1 MLITVSRE
9 FGAGGSRVA
18 ALIAEAL
25 GWTLV
30 DNEFIDLV
38 AKRAGLT
45 PEEVAR
51 REERVPGFVERLART
66 LAVTSQEFA
75 VPQPEAVAAL
85 AEPELV
91 RLTEA
96 VVREAATHDHVVLVG
111 RAATTVLERREDAL
125 HVRIVAPR
133 AFRVRVIEEREGLDT
148 RHAEE
153 RVDAVDAQRARY
165 HREYYD
171 RDWTDPTLYH
181 MVLNTEA
188 LGFAGAANVVVG
200 RVNAIGAES
209 REQGAGA

>member
-1 MLITVSRE
+1 MLITISRE
-9 FGAGGSRVA
+9 FGAGGAKVA
-18 ALIAEAL
+18 ALIADSL

-30 DNEFIDLV
+30 DNEIIDLV
-38 AKRAGLT
+38 AARAGLT

-75 VPQPEAVAAL
+75 VPQPEAVAGL

-96 VVREAATHDHVVLVG
+96 VVREAAAADHVVLVG
-111 RAATTVLERREDAL
+111 RAASTVLARREDAL
-125 HVRIVAPR
+125 HVRVVAPR
-133 AFRVRVIEEREGLDT
+133 PFRVRMIQERESIDQ
-148 RHAEE
+148 RHAEA
-153 RVDAVDAQRARY
+153 RVDEMDAQRARY
-165 HREYYD
+165 HREYYN

-188 LGFAGAANVVVG
+188 LGFAGAAKVVVA
-200 RVNAIGAES
+200 RV
-209 REQGAGA
+209 RELGTANGER

>member
-1 MLITVSRE
+1 MLITISRE

-38 AKRAGLT
+38 AKRAGLS

-75 VPQPEAVAAL
+75 VPQPDAVAVL

-96 VVREAATHDHVVLVG
+96 VVREVAAHDHVVLVG
-111 RAATTVLERREDAL
+111 RSATTVLARREGAF

-133 AFRVRVIEEREGLDT
+133 PFRVRMIQEREGLDA
-148 RHAEE
+148 RHAEA
-153 RVDAVDAQRARY
+153 RVEQVDAQRARY

-171 RDWTDPTLYH
+171 RDWTDPALYH

-188 LGFAGAANVVVG
+188 LGFAGAAQVVV
-200 RVNAIGAES
+200 RQVQQMGAGN
-209 REQGAGA
+209 RERGAGA

>member
-75 VPQPEAVAAL
+75 VPQPEAVATL

-96 VVREAATHDHVVLVG
+96 VVREAASHDHVVLVG
-111 RAATTVLERREDAL
+111 RAATTVLERRDDAL

-133 AFRVRVIEEREGLDT
+133 AFRVRMIEEREGLDT
-148 RHAEE
+148 RHAEA

-188 LGFAGAANVVVG
+188 LGFPGAADVVVG
-200 RVNAIGAES
+200 RVNAMGAGS
-209 REQGAGA
+209 RERGAGA

>member
-1 MLITVSRE
+1 MLITISRE

-18 ALIAEAL
+18 ALIAQSL

-75 VPQPEAVAAL
+75 VPQPDAVAGL

-96 VVREAATHDHVVLVG
+96 VVREVAELDHVVLVG
-111 RAATTVLERREDAL
+111 RAATTVLARREDAL

-133 AFRVRVIEEREGLDT
+133 SFRVRMIEEREGLDA
-148 RHAEE
+148 RHAEA
-153 RVDAVDAQRARY
+153 RVEAMDAQRARY
-165 HREYYD
+165 HREYYE

-188 LGFAGAANVVVG
+188 LGFPGAAEVVVG
-200 RVNAIGAES
+200 RVREMGAGS
-209 REQGAGA
+209 RERGAGA

>member
-1 MLITVSRE
+1 MLITISRE

-38 AKRAGLT
+38 AKRAGLS

-75 VPQPEAVAAL
+75 VPQPDAVAVL

-96 VVREAATHDHVVLVG
+96 VVREVAAHDHVVLVG
-111 RAATTVLERREDAL
+111 RSATTVLARREGAF

-133 AFRVRVIEEREGLDT
+133 PFRVRMIQERESLDA
-148 RHAEE
+148 RHAEA
-153 RVDAVDAQRARY
+153 RVEQVDAQRARY

-171 RDWTDPTLYH
+171 RDWTDPALYH

-188 LGFAGAANVVVG
+188 LGFAGAAQVVV
-200 RVNAIGAES
+200 RQVQQMGAGN
-209 REQGAGA
+209 RERGAGA

>member
-1 MLITVSRE
+1 MLITISRE

-18 ALIAEAL
+18 ALIAQSL

-75 VPQPEAVAAL
+75 VPQPDAVAGL

-96 VVREAATHDHVVLVG
+96 VVREVAELDHVVLVG
-111 RAATTVLERREDAL
+111 RAATTVLARREDAL

-133 AFRVRVIEEREGLDT
+133 SFRVRMIEEREGLDA
-148 RHAEE
+148 RHAEA
-153 RVDAVDAQRARY
+153 RVEAMDAQRARY
-165 HREYYD
+165 HREYYE
-171 RDWTDPTLYH
+171 RDWTDPALYH

-188 LGFAGAANVVVG
+188 LGFPGAAEVVVG
-200 RVNAIGAES
+200 RVREMGAGSRGRGAE
-209 REQGAGA
+209 A

>member
-18 ALIAEAL
+18 ALIAGVLE
-25 GWTLV
+25 WTLV

-111 RAATTVLERREDAL
+111 RAATTVLERRDDAL

-133 AFRVRVIEEREGLDT
+133 GFRVKMIEEREGLDT
-148 RHAEE
+148 RHAEA

-200 RVNAIGAES
+200 RVREMGAGSSEK
-209 REQGAGA
+209 GAGA

>member
-1 MLITVSRE
+1 MLITISRE
-9 FGAGGSRVA
+9 FGAGGAKVA
-18 ALIAEAL
+18 ALIAAAL

-30 DNEFIDLV
+30 DNEIIDLV
-38 AKRAGLT
+38 AARAGLT

-75 VPQPEAVAAL
+75 VPQPEAVAGL

-96 VVREAATHDHVVLVG
+96 VVREAAAADHVVLVG
-111 RAATTVLERREDAL
+111 RAASTVLARREDAL
-125 HVRIVAPR
+125 HVRVVAPR
-133 AFRVRVIEEREGLDT
+133 PFRVRMIEERESIDK
-148 RHAEE
+148 RHAEA
-153 RVDAVDAQRARY
+153 RVDEMDAQRGRY
-165 HREYYD
+165 HREYYN

-188 LGFAGAANVVVG
+188 LGFAGTAAVVVG
-200 RVNAIGAES
+200 RV
-209 REQGAGA
+209 RELGTAKGEH

>member
-133 AFRVRVIEEREGLDT
+133 AFRVRMIEEREGLDT
-148 RHAEE
+148 RHAEG

-200 RVNAIGAES
+200 RVKLMGEANGEH
-209 REQGAGA
+209 

>member
-1 MLITVSRE
+1 MLITISRE

-18 ALIAEAL
+18 ALIAESL

-38 AKRAGLT
+38 AKRAGLS

-51 REERVPGFVERLART
+51 REERVPGFIERLART

-75 VPQPEAVAAL
+75 VPQPDAVAVL

-96 VVREAATHDHVVLVG
+96 VVREVAALDHVVLVG
-111 RAATTVLERREDAL
+111 RSATTVLARREGAF

-133 AFRVRVIEEREGLDT
+133 PFRVRMIQEREGLDAK
-148 RHAEE
+148 HAEA
-153 RVDAVDAQRARY
+153 RVEQVDAQRARY

-171 RDWTDPTLYH
+171 RDWTDPALYH

-188 LGFAGAANVVVG
+188 LGFAGAAEVVVG
-200 RVNAIGAES
+200 WVRVMGAGS
-209 REQGAGA
+209 REQGAEG